1 MKKQIL
7 IFILISCISATYSQ
21 SYTIKGSIT
30 SSGNKRT
37 TILPNTSIADPHEK
51 IENFVENK
59 NPVRVYKTSLQPKL
73 ITIGP
78 GTLVLP
84 VKEYNSYTKE
94 ITTSTPIYKVKT
106 IPQPQPTQ
114 QSIVKKVEEQK
125 PVTNNGFK
133 SLTEPTSLVAKS
145 ETPTSTENFDTR
157 SLTDI
162 TTPLNN
168 ASTQLTN
175 LEPLTAYTSGFKEME
190 TIDPALMKQ
199 PQLTALTNGT
209 EKKINGRS
217 LIELAPIE
225 GSSTKQTNKK
235 FDDFLTELAP
245 IEGGINKSINQKG
258 LPELAPIEM
267 GVMKSTNQNFIPELA
282 PIETENQQKNSN
294 SLKGLSIPTGTKL
307 SSEKGSSYI
316 FKPITIVDKKDNI
329 SSDYIP
335 FRNKP
340 SAGGGFILPELAPI
354 EAKMST
360 KKDIIPE
367 LAPIEKM
374 EVSKE
379 ILIPELA
386 PLPKENNNF
395 EIGIPALAPIGEDH
409 YQQSLQTN
417 VSKKDVPCVHVHE
430 VKCPCY
436 HPPTAKKTYSPKK
449 TTYFT
454 RKKKTSPKV
463 IYVYRDAQKT
473 TQTNERIVYV
483 PQQQATEY
491 KQEGQQKQPMVLY
504 RDYTNV
510 YNKQT
515 QQSSNASITK
525 PSNIQDAQK
534 YYNQGNY
541 AQGLTAGPTSGDYPM
556 TSSNYDAT
564 MKYTFHV
571 GDRGKYGVSVYNDQ
585 VYIML
590 SQNGKVIEYRSTIEG
605 SGGRP
610 KVNFFGAPTNVAGIP
625 IEYNYNR
632 SVSKIGNV
640 RFEYDFEG
648 FFKKVSN
655 SNVFYTTKSSLSNV
669 DNVYVRYD
677 GSGNVSSVDPN
688 YGLVQLNNPQ

>member
-7 IFILISCISATYSQ
+7 VFISITCFSITYSQ
-21 SYTIKGSIT
+21 SYTLKGSIT
-30 SSGNKRT
+30 ATRNNGT
-37 TILPNTSIADPHEK
+37 TLLPNSSIADANNK
-51 IENFVENK
+51 IENFVEKK
-59 NPVRVYKTSLQPKL
+59 NPIRVYKTSLQPQL

-94 ITTSTPIYKVKT
+94 ISTSKPTYTVKAN
-106 IPQPQPTQ
+106 PQPKTTTIQQP
-114 QSIVKKVEEQK
+114 IVAKKEEPK
-125 PVTNNGFK
+125 TLTDNGFRP
-133 SLTEPTSLVAKS
+133 LTEPIALVTKT
-145 ETPTSTENFDTR
+145 ETLNTIENFDSR
-157 SLTDI
+157 SLTDV

-175 LEPLTAYTSGFKEME
+175 LEPLTAYTPGFKEME
-190 TIDPALMKQ
+190 TIDPSLMKQ
-199 PQLTALTNGT
+199 PPLTALTNGT
-209 EKKINGRS
+209 EKKVIGRS
-217 LIELAPIE
+217 LPELAPID
-225 GSSTKQTNKK
+225 GTLPKTTNQNN
-235 FDDFLTELAP
+235 LPELAP
-245 IEGGINKSINQKG
+245 IEGGG
-258 LPELAPIEM
+258 LKL
-267 GVMKSTNQNFIPELA
+267 TNQTTIPELA
-282 PIETENQQKNSN
+282 PIEAENQQKSSNNS
-294 SLKGLSIPTGTKL
+294 KGMFIPTGTKI
-307 SSEKGSSYI
+307 SSEKGSYI
-316 FKPITIVDKKDNI
+316 FKPITIVEQKENI
-329 SSDYIP
+329 NTENVP

-340 SAGGGFILPELAPI
+340 SAGGGFVLPELAAI
-354 EAKMST
+354 EKIETT
-360 KKDIIPE
+360 KEISIPE
-367 LAPIEKM
+367 LAPIEKIIT
-374 EVSKE
+374 SKND
-379 ILIPELA
+379 IIPELA
-386 PLPKENNNF
+386 PLDEQHF
-395 EIGIPALAPIGEDH
+395 
-409 YQQSLQTN
+409 QQPLKVN
-417 VSKKDVPCVHVHE
+417 ASKKGVPCKHIHAPN
-430 VKCPCY
+430 CPCHHQPIAKTTY
-436 HPPTAKKTYSPKK
+436 TTKKKTY
-449 TTYFT
+449 TT
-454 RKKKTSPKV
+454 KKKTYGPKV
-463 IYVYRDAQKT
+463 IYVYRDAPRT
-473 TQTNERIVYV
+473 EQTNERIVYIT
-483 PQQQATEY
+483 QQKTEY
-491 KQEGQQKQPMVLY
+491 KQEEQQKQPMVLY

-510 YNKQT
+510 YNKQNQT
-515 QQSSNASITK
+515 SSNTANTK
-525 PSNIQDAQK
+525 PSNVQEAQK

-677 GSGNVSSVDPN
+677 GAGNVSSVDPN